1 MKLSLNEAKLSDL
14 WARNSATI
22 QLVLISKFASGPEKS
37 RNRPQ
42 NSYRDFR
49 ETGPWLDLLVTS
61 IENNSRI

>member
-49 ETGPWLDLLVTS
+49 ETGPWIDLVTS
-61 IENNSRI
+61 IENNIRI